1 MLVWCLNPILLKSA
15 NLTIAVFSS
24 SRFLTVKNVRIL
36 KLRLREC
43 ESMCFCLCVCVCAC
57 SCECVWQYI
66 GTAAYGGIKTF
77 RTESV
82 QIASSLLPL
91 HWGDWMDL
99 CTLFL
104 GANPL
109 PLTSWPSQPHL
120 RQTETLYCIL
130 TCRQAHNLTQTH
142 ISLHNRR
149 MEKKVLQPL
158 DWVRSL

>member
-15 NLTIAVFSS
+15 NLTIAVF
-24 SRFLTVKNVRIL
+24 FLKQVPDSEKCPYSQAQTEGVWKHVFL
-36 KLRLREC
+36 
-43 ESMCFCLCVCVCAC
+43 FVCVLM
-57 SCECVWQYI
+57 CECVWQYI

-91 HWGDWMDL
+91 HWGNWMDL

-104 GANPL
+104 GANLL

-142 ISLHNRR
+142 ISPHNRR